1 MLERNHNDRFARRV
15 YSAVI
20 VLSAA
25 LAGLL
30 LHAGLAIQ
38 AVA

>member
-1 MLERNHNDRFARRV
+1 MFERNPNDRYTRYV

-30 LHAGLAIQ
+30 LRAGLAVQ
-38 AVA
+38 VVA